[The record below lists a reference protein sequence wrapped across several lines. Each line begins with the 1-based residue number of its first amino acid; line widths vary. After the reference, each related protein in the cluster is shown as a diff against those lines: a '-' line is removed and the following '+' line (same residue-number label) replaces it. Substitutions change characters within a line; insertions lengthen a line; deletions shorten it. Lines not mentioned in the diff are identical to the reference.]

1 MLFILIYY
9 VILKFSKFERS
20 MYKMND
26 EYGLPIQKQCT
37 VAFIDVLGIKNKI
50 EFDSKWALN
59 WMWIFYKNIMS
70 EIKKIVKLKCEFFRI
85 IF

>member
-1 MLFILIYY
+1 
-9 VILKFSKFERS
+9 
-20 MYKMND
+20 MND

-70 EIKKIVKLKCEFFRI
+70 EVKKIVKLKCEFFRI

>member
-1 MLFILIYY
+1 MKY
-9 VILKFSKFERS
+9 
-20 MYKMND
+20 
-26 EYGLPIQKQCT
+26 EYGLPIQKQST

-70 EIKKIVKLKCEFFRI
+70 EVKKIVKLKCEFFRI